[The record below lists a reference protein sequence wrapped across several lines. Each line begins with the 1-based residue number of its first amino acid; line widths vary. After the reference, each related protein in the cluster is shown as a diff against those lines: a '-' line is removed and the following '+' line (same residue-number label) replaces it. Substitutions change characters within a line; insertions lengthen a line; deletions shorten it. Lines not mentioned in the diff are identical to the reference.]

1 MVIEH
6 PMKRRRAHD
15 SVEHTFKRQMQQIAR
30 DQANALTKS
39 RQMPTRG
46 TQHVLGEIHPND
58 PAARQGFEKLHGQTA
73 SPASAIEHHFIAAQ
87 SQARQNFLPPAD
99 LRF

>member
-1 MVIEH
+1 
-6 PMKRRRAHD
+6 MKRRRAHD

-30 DQANALTKS
+30 DQANALSKL
-39 RQMPTRG
+39 RQMLPRR

-58 PAARQGFEKLHGQTA
+58 SPARQGFDKLRGQTA
-73 SPASAIEHHFIAAQ
+73 SPATAIEHHFIAAQ
-87 SQARQNFLPPAD
+87 SQARQNFLPPAN